1 MLKGKIALVTGST
14 SGIGLATVRRL
25 AAAGADIVLH
35 GLMSDEEG
43 EALAKS
49 LADEFGI
56 RCMFDGANLM
66 DSSSIDAMMDRVLN
80 DFGGVDILVNNA
92 GIQHTEGTET
102 FPVEKW
108 DAIIA
113 INLTS
118 AFHTVRRVIPGMRE
132 KKWGRIVNIASVH
145 GIVASLNKS
154 AYCASKHGLV
164 GFNKVVALE
173 NAEHG
178 ITSNCICP
186 GWVDTPILAQQIQ
199 DFADK
204 NGLALED
211 AKRQIV
217 TTKQPVPEMMDPS
230 QIGDFILFLCQDGA
244 KTISGAAL
252 PIDGAWTAQ

>member
-145 GIVASLNKS
+145 GLVASLNKS

-217 TTKQPVPEMMDPS
+217 TTKQPVPEMMDPA